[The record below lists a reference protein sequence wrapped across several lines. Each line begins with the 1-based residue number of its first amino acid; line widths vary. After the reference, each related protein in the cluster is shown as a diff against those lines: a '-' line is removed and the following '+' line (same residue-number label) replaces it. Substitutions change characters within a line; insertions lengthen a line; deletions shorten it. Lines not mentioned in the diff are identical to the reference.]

1 MSKLFCYRPLKVGAI
16 KHTPPPPPPTDRYT
30 QTVSLRPPIK
40 RSKVGGSKVGAKE
53 NANLGNSMSAL
64 ETYPDV
70 KIV

>member
-1 MSKLFCYRPLKVGAI
+1 MSKLFCYRPLKVGVI
-16 KHTPPPPPPTDRYT
+16 KHTPTDRY

-40 RSKVGGSKVGAKE
+40 TSKVGGWKAKE

-70 KIV
+70 KIL

>member
-1 MSKLFCYRPLKVGAI
+1 MSKLFCYRPLKVGVI
-16 KHTPPPPPPTDRYT
+16 KHTPTDRY

-40 RSKVGGSKVGAKE
+40 RSKVGGWKVGGAKE

-70 KIV
+70 KIL